1 MKIFLMYFQKW
12 TKIGCPYFWPYNQD
26 LIWELRICNPVGKS
40 ENIFFQIFNDKKSL
54 KSTQNKK
61 LAPNLLRFKYQNLKS
76 WKSHEKN
83 ETKNIRLLVFNFS
96 STNLVHILM
105 FFVLFFM
112 WFPRFQI
119 LNHKAF
125 GASFLFWVDFKNAY
139 SDRSSF
145 NPFIWGRLLLR
156 PEFHSN
162 CEFFKNSAV
171 ICFNT
176 IWAEFCSEF
185 HIVIS
190 KYFESNSYG
199 SWLQLLW
206 FMTHPFFNW
215 FPGIKDYSN
224 WPIIPQIRS
233 EFFKNSNWSR

>member
-1 MKIFLMYFQKW
+1 MNY
-12 TKIGCPYFWPYNQD
+12 
-26 LIWELRICNPVGKS
+26 
-40 ENIFFQIFNDKKSL
+40 
-54 KSTQNKK
+54 
-61 LAPNLLRFKYQNLKS
+61 
-76 WKSHEKN
+76 
-83 ETKNIRLLVFNFS
+83 
-96 STNLVHILM
+96 
-105 FFVLFFM
+105 
-112 WFPRFQI
+112 
-119 LNHKAF
+119 KAF
-125 GASFLFWVDFKNAY
+125 GAIFLFWVDFKNAH

-215 FPGIKDYSN
+215 FPGINDYSN
-224 WPIIPQIRS
+224 LPIIPQILS
-233 EFFKNSNWSR
+233 GVLQEFQLKQITSAIVILDSWHRQRYTLHTIFLQ

>member
-1 MKIFLMYFQKW
+1 MTKSSPTIWHLLHNVKLTVKISSIFVAFL
-12 TKIGCPYFWPYNQD
+12 
-26 LIWELRICNPVGKS
+26 
-40 ENIFFQIFNDKKSL
+40 ENMN
-54 KSTQNKK
+54 
-61 LAPNLLRFKYQNLKS
+61 
-76 WKSHEKN
+76 
-83 ETKNIRLLVFNFS
+83 
-96 STNLVHILM
+96 
-105 FFVLFFM
+105 FM
-112 WFPRFQI
+112 WTA
-119 LNHKAF
+119 K
-125 GASFLFWVDFKNAY
+125 FLFWVDFKNAH

-145 NPFIWGRLLLR
+145 NPFIWGRLLLT

-162 CEFFKNSAV
+162 CEFFKNSAA

-176 IWAEFCSEF
+176 IWAEFCLEF